1 MTEKEML
8 DSLNNV
14 LENLSHYGNKEMY
27 EKMLL
32 VVSNIHDFLTYDLEL
47 DLIGA
52 IKKHQPPLLVEKGAF
67 DFE

>member
-14 LENLSHYGNKEMY
+14 WENLSYYGNREMY

-32 VVSNIHDFLTYDLEL
+32 VVSNIHGFLTNDLGI
-47 DLIGA
+47 DLVEA
-52 IKKHQPPLLVEKGAF
+52 IQKHQPPLLVKAGT
-67 DFE
+67 FEF